1 MYNGGSDC
9 ILERERNETEMRP
22 DPSLNRSASTIAR
35 IRAEGLREWIKQNA
49 PNCFVEQKHLDE
61 GSVERAY
68 WHYGY
73 LSALQ
78 DLLKVMSPSED

>member
-1 MYNGGSDC
+1 MQSAPR
-9 ILERERNETEMRP
+9 RERSVAT
-22 DPSLNRSASTIAR
+22 LAST
-35 IRAEGLREWIKQNA
+35 RAEGLRQWIKENA
-49 PNCFVEQKHLDE
+49 PNCPVEQKLLDE

-78 DLLKVMSPSED
+78 DLLKLMSSSDD